1 MKRLSLLEILAW
13 LLPLGVA
20 LAVGLYIYQT
30 RPSEEIARLA
40 RARDALRAINAA
52 LLAPRP
58 QDQAMP
64 DSAAG
69 LQALV
74 DDGTLP
80 KLPLD
85 PWGHP
90 YQYRQPGR
98 EHVYELYSL
107 GPDGVE
113 SQDDVVAWNLYGGR

>member
-1 MKRLSLLEILAW
+1 MKRLSLLETLAW

-74 DDGTLP
+74 GDGTLP